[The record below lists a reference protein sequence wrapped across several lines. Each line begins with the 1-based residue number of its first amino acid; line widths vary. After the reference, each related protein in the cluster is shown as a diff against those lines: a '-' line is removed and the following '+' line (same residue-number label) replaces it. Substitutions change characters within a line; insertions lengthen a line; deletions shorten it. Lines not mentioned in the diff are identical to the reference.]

1 MDKYRLL
8 ITGKNKAV
16 IDDFFNHTGN
26 EFETVSTSD
35 RMDDIRRL
43 RNATSRINTAFFN
56 YKKQITPHRIWYNRV
71 DEKL

>member
-35 RMDDIRRL
+35 RDLLHKFRFEDP
-43 RNATSRINTAFFN
+43 
-56 YKKQITPHRIWYNRV
+56 KRV
-71 DEKL
+71 LDSYPFELSGGMQQRVGIAAAPKR